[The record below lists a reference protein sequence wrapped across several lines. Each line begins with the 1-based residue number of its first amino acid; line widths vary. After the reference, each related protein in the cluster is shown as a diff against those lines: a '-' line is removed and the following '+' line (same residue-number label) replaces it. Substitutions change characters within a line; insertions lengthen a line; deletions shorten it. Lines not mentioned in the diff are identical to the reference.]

1 MSASPLFESIFSNG
15 RPASAWSAP
24 LDCVIIRTSLSCNHR
39 RSSRHGPP
47 RSTLGCT
54 PKTKTKTKTKIKT
67 KTPPITTCN
76 HRRSSRHGPSASRS
90 TSMSCS
96 RRHIRDQLLAVE
108 RCYGTKSKG
117 NLRAEVGGGQPAAW
131 CCGWWCPA
139 TGGWWTG
146 RPRCPSAAGKFT
158 AGELRRRLWRHLHRF
173 YLSAF
178 KSQMSQ
184 M

>member
-39 RSSRHGPP
+39 RSSRHGP
-47 RSTLGCT
+47 
-54 PKTKTKTKTKIKT
+54 
-67 KTPPITTCN
+67 
-76 HRRSSRHGPSASRS
+76 SASRS
-90 TSMSCS
+90 TPMSCS

-139 TGGWWTG
+139 RGGWWTG

>member
-24 LDCVIIRTSLSCNHR
+24 LDCVIIRTSLS
-39 RSSRHGPP
+39 
-47 RSTLGCT
+47 
-54 PKTKTKTKTKIKT
+54 
-67 KTPPITTCN
+67 CN

-173 YLSAF
+173 YLSTL

>member
-54 PKTKTKTKTKIKT
+54 PKTKTKTKT
-67 KTPPITTCN
+67 PPITT
-76 HRRSSRHGPSASRS
+76 SAIVEARAITSRS